1 MEEKKNL
8 YDILK
13 NNKSL
18 EPIARL
24 AELAVIVK
32 NVILEADKVGN
43 KLSVFACQSET
54 VVEDIPP
61 IEAWMDLCDYYKN
74 CARDF
79 SNTLTEALEVSHV
92 TEIPKRLEE
101 YTHDVI
107 DKTITTLENDE
118 ELRRE
123 IFGDDEED

>member
-43 KLSVFACQSET
+43 KLSVFACQAET
-54 VVEDIPP
+54 VVEDMPP

-79 SNTLTEALEVSHV
+79 SNTLTKALEVSHV

-123 IFGDDEED
+123 IFGDNEED